1 VARRQLLAVAVGS
14 ALILGT
20 GSALAAPT
28 ASAAPESADQQL
40 HAAQQQV
47 RSAGRQLDAVQV
59 RAEQAAEAYNG
70 ARLQAGQAAA
80 ASASAAAA
88 AGAASVRAAQAVA
101 ASGTATDEVRRA
113 VGARISTRAEQGRAE
128 QAVATAQGRLGALA
142 AGAYKSGG
150 HLGFYSL
157 LLGTDPA
164 TFADGQELISRVDR
178 HHKDALGELVRAKA
192 VAADAGTRAARAE
205 QTATD
210 RARQATSSAQ
220 QVTQSAAAARG
231 AAAIAAGA
239 LQTSRRAAASA
250 AAARW
255 QAQRIV
261 DAAQQTLG
269 RASVTAAELAAK
281 AEQARRDAAAARTA
295 TNLAL
300 AAAAARA
307 AHLAQTAAAAA
318 PAAAPQ
324 ATERPSPSVPSPA
337 RVAAPL
343 PSSQGTGP
351 AQASAPPPIPP
362 GTSLP
367 GGGAAAVAVGWAFR
381 EIGVPYSWG
390 GGDATGPTT
399 GFAQGADTVGFDCSG
414 LTLFA
419 WAHAGVALGH
429 YTGSQWTAG
438 RHVAQSDLQP
448 GDLVFFATDTA
459 DPATIHH
466 VGLYIGAGDMI
477 NVAAHR
483 RRGADSVLRRLRRL
497 HRRGPAHRLTGS
509 PTVLGHLP
517 LAQSLSGSAQRR
529 RRRLTQGGVR
539 VRTPTRAGGRTGH
552 PPAGVTRV
560 KLRPARRRAYGE
572 CCAGRCRV
580 APCPAPRLSPAPRES
595 APGPIGRCHRRRC

>member
-1 VARRQLLAVAVGS
+1 MAPRSWATARATS
-14 ALILGT
+14 
-20 GSALAAPT
+20 
-28 ASAAPESADQQL
+28 
-40 HAAQQQV
+40 
-47 RSAGRQLDAVQV
+47 GR
-59 RAEQAAEAYNG
+59 
-70 ARLQAGQAAA
+70 
-80 ASASAAAA
+80 
-88 AGAASVRAAQAVA
+88 
-101 ASGTATDEVRRA
+101 TPRA
-113 VGARISTRAEQGRAE
+113 VGARVSTRAEQGRAE
-128 QAVATAQGRLGALA
+128 QAVAAAQGRLGALA
-142 AGAYKSGG
+142 AGAYKSAG
-150 HLGFYSL
+150 HLGFYFL
-157 LLGTDPA
+157 LLGADPA

-205 QTATD
+205 QTAAD

-239 LQTSRRAAASA
+239 LQTSRKAAAWA

-269 RASVTAAELAAK
+269 TASVTAAELAAK

-300 AAAAARA
+300 AAAAARS
-307 AHLAQTAAAAA
+307 AHLAKTAAAT
-318 PAAAPQ
+318 AAAPQ
-324 ATERPSPSVPSPA
+324 VSERPSRAESSPAQVAAPQPSPAVPSPA
-337 RVAAPL
+337 QVVAPQ
-343 PSSQGTGP
+343 PSP
-351 AQASAPPPIPP
+351 AVSSPAVSSPAVSSSPPP
-362 GTSLP
+362 SLP
-367 GGGAAAVAVGWAFR
+367 GSGAAATADGWAFR

-390 GGDATGPTT
+390 GGDATGPTG

-477 NVAAHR
+477 NAPHTGDVVRKASVAGFGGYL
-483 RRGADSVLRRLRRL
+483 GAV
-497 HRRGPAHRLTGS
+497 RLTG
-509 PTVLGHLP
+509 
-517 LAQSLSGSAQRR
+517 
-529 RRRLTQGGVR
+529 
-539 VRTPTRAGGRTGH
+539 
-552 PPAGVTRV
+552 
-560 KLRPARRRAYGE
+560 
-572 CCAGRCRV
+572 
-580 APCPAPRLSPAPRES
+580 
-595 APGPIGRCHRRRC
+595 